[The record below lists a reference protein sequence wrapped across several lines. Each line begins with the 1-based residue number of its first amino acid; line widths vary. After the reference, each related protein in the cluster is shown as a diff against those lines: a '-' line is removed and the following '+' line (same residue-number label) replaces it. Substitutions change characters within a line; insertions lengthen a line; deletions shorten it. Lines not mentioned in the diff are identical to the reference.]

1 LKKQG
6 TAFNPLY
13 GLNDLSKGNIFIKRR
28 GDFMA
33 NIAGYNLEEVAKLR
47 ELIKDIDTAML
58 TTNSDEGLVSRPMKT
73 QEIEFDGDLWFFTKR
88 DTDKYDEL
96 LHDSDVN
103 VAYAGKSYVSVRGKA
118 QIIDNIEK
126 KRELWNA
133 AYEKIMQ
140 TSYDDPNVILIK
152 ITAEAAEYWETG
164 NFAKNVINMVN
175 RMAGNGYDTTNINE
189 TIEFNK

>member
-1 LKKQG
+1 
-6 TAFNPLY
+6 
-13 GLNDLSKGNIFIKRR
+13 
-28 GDFMA
+28 MA

-175 RMAGNGYDTTNINE
+175 RMTGNGYDTTNINE
-189 TIEFNK
+189 TIEFDK